1 MFNLNS
7 LTMDNFP
14 MPTKN
19 IPSADPASVATKDS
33 VKEYFAKHFSYI
45 DFDISDKDLDEF
57 LNLSYCIG
65 EPLIRVCDLLYD
77 KLLAGG
83 AYAEE

>member
-1 MFNLNS
+1 MN
-7 LTMDNFP
+7 NFS

-33 VKEYFAKHFSYI
+33 VKDYLAKHYSYV
-45 DFDISDKDLDEF
+45 DFDISDKELDEF
-57 LNLSYCIG
+57 LNRSYNIG
-65 EPLIRVCDLLYD
+65 APLIRVCDLLYD